1 MLLTIFLLLYLNFRR
16 LTETLIVMLSLPF
29 ALVGGLWLMWW
40 LGFNMSVAVAVGF
53 IALAGVAAET
63 GVIMLIYLDQAMK
76 ELHAERALEGKPF
89 TRRDL
94 NEAIML
100 GAVERVRPKMMTVVA
115 IMAGLI
121 PIMWSTGTGSEVM
134 QRIAVQMIGGMI
146 SSTILTLI
154 VIPAVYALIKGFG
167 LPRDPSAAVPIDQD
181 TSNRASTNAF
191 DRSQAAE

>member
-1 MLLTIFLLLYLNFRR
+1 MR
-16 LTETLIVMLSLPF
+16 
-29 ALVGGLWLMWW
+29 W

-63 GVIMLIYLDQAMK
+63 GVVMLIYLDQAMK
-76 ELHAERALEGKPF
+76 ELHAERQAEGRSF
-89 TRRDL
+89 TRSDL
-94 NEAIML
+94 NKAIML

-134 QRIAVQMIGGMI
+134 QRIAVPMIGGMI
-146 SSTILTLI
+146 SSTILTLV

-167 LPRDPSAAVPIDQD
+167 LPRKPNAAIPAERGGQEKTATRD
-181 TSNRASTNAF
+181 AH
-191 DRSQAAE
+191 RSQAAE

>member
-1 MLLTIFLLLYLNFRR
+1 
-16 LTETLIVMLSLPF
+16 
-29 ALVGGLWLMWW
+29 
-40 LGFNMSVAVAVGF
+40 
-53 IALAGVAAET
+53 
-63 GVIMLIYLDQAMK
+63 MLIYLDQAMK
-76 ELHAERALEGKPF
+76 ELHAKRQAEDRPF
-89 TRRDL
+89 TRADL

-134 QRIAVQMIGGMI
+134 QRIAVPMIGGMI

-154 VIPAVYALIKGFG
+154 VIPAVYALVKGFG
-167 LPRDPSAAVPIDQD
+167 LPGEPNVAVSMGVGAEIQ
-181 TSNRASTNAF
+181 TATNAL